1 MTDDNEGRSPALDAE
16 ALERLKEWGGDGLVQ
31 KMASLFVENAP
42 ARLTQIRT
50 AVETGV
56 AEEAE
61 RGAHSLKSS
70 AANLGAMRLRNVV
83 ATMEEQASKGDL
95 DAVKDALALL
105 ETEYLAAMEALEAV
119 AAGVHGQT
127 GNHGGGS

>member
-1 MTDDNEGRSPALDAE
+1 MTDDSEDGGPVLDAGALD
-16 ALERLKEWGGDGLVQ
+16 RLKEWGGDGLVQ

-42 ARLTQIRT
+42 ERLSQIRSGI
-50 AVETGV
+50 EGGV

-95 DAVKDALALL
+95 AAVKEGLPLL
-105 ETEYLAAMEALEAV
+105 EAEYLAAMEALGAV
-119 AAGVHGQT
+119 AAGDDAQT
-127 GNHGGGS
+127 GNDGGAA